1 MDRVAK
7 VFIDGASKGNP
18 GPAGIGVLILDKNE
32 NEISKIS
39 EKIEVTTNNVA
50 EYTALLRAITECQK
64 LNLLSVKF
72 YTDSQLLAR
81 QINGV
86 YKIKDQRLQSL
97 YIKIK
102 GKLLGFKNWE
112 ITHIPREKNSVA
124 DKLANEPFKKNKNK

>member
-18 GPAGIGVLILDKNE
+18 GPAGIGVLILDENK

-39 EKIEVTTNNVA
+39 EKIGNTTNNVA
-50 EYTALLRAITECQK
+50 EYKALLKAITECKK
-64 LNLLSVKF
+64 LNILSVKF

-81 QINGV
+81 QINGI
-86 YKIKDQRLQSL
+86 YKIKDERLKSI

-102 GKLLGFKNWE
+102 GKLLGFRNWE
-112 ITHIPREKNSVA
+112 ITHIPREQNVVA
-124 DKLANEPFKKNKNK
+124 DKLANKPFKKKQK